1 MSTLASPAFFKH
13 EEHAGRPF
21 VPLAGCPRQPPLQ
34 RSSSSRGGQIL
45 HPDIGHEPTPEELE
59 AAKRKKLAKE
69 AEAAK
74 KEVQQKEETPN
85 RPVVI
90 IPVPIIQ
97 NPPEVYMPYWGPI
110 YPYRRQLVYPR
121 SRPYHVHP
129 RNHRARPPV
138 DRPTESTRKPIVPS
152 KTR

>member
-1 MSTLASPAFFKH
+1 MLADPLYRWQDAQGNLHYSDHHPPAEAK
-13 EEHAGRPF
+13 
-21 VPLAGCPRQPPLQ
+21 
-34 RSSSSRGGQIL
+34 IL